1 MEVERLTHVHFPVG
15 TLGRED
21 LLDVVESD
29 GSVELLRYGLVCLL
43 CFVWLG
49 LYREGH
55 VVKSIG

>member
-1 MEVERLTHVHFPVG
+1 MG

-29 GSVELLRYGLVCLL
+29 GSVELLRYGLVCLF

-55 VVKSIG
+55 IVKSIG